1 MVDLTSWGRLG
12 SWSHNVQPLYE
23 QDAVASQLAQGAPGI
38 AYGMGRSYG
47 DVCLNP
53 RGTSWNT
60 RQLDRFMHFDSE
72 RGLLQC
78 EAGVLLKDIQEL
90 AVPRGWM
97 LPVTPGTQ
105 FVTLGGAVA
114 NDVHGKN
121 HHGFGSF
128 GDHVQGLTLVRSDG
142 EVIDCGPDQ
151 ASDWYAATIGGMG
164 LTGIITRVTLALRP
178 VAGPWLNVESLPYGS
193 LEQFFELADDS
204 ERDWEYTVSW
214 IDCQFRRGR
223 RGIFFRANHAPA
235 EVDGRYTPRHLR
247 LPLTPPVSLVNGW
260 SLRAFNAAYY
270 YRNKSRA
277 GARVDHYQPFFYP
290 LDGVAQ
296 WNRMYG
302 PRGFY
307 QYQCVIPPAHR
318 QDAVEQ
324 MLDEISRSGTGSFL
338 AVLKTFGQRSA
349 RGLLSFPQPGV
360 TLALD
365 FPNRGDATLSL
376 MSRLDAIVTAAGGR
390 LYAAKDARMPQEMYQ
405 AGYPMLEK
413 FIPFRDP
420 GMSSALS
427 RRLLGS

>member
-1 MVDLTSWGRLG
+1 
-12 SWSHNVQPLYE
+12 
-23 QDAVASQLAQGAPGI
+23 
-38 AYGMGRSYG
+38 
-47 DVCLNP
+47 
-53 RGTSWNT
+53 
-60 RQLDRFMHFDSE
+60 
-72 RGLLQC
+72 
-78 EAGVLLKDIQEL
+78 
-90 AVPRGWM
+90 
-97 LPVTPGTQ
+97 
-105 FVTLGGAVA
+105 
-114 NDVHGKN
+114 
-121 HHGFGSF
+121 
-128 GDHVQGLTLVRSDG
+128 
-142 EVIDCGPDQ
+142 
-151 ASDWYAATIGGMG
+151 
-164 LTGIITRVTLALRP
+164 
-178 VAGPWLNVESLPYGS
+178 
-193 LEQFFELADDS
+193 
-204 ERDWEYTVSW
+204 
-214 IDCQFRRGR
+214 
-223 RGIFFRANHAPA
+223 
-235 EVDGRYTPRHLR
+235 VDGRYTPRHLR